1 MNAQDWLDLLPIV
14 ADRKWC
20 IDAEGL
26 IRDRDGRCPM
36 CALAHEVSGGDVS
49 EYMRWLPATEEVFGC
64 VDTFEVVRIVC
75 AADDAEALLRA
86 DLERALGLRQ

>member
-14 ADRKWC
+14 ADREWR

-26 IRDRDGRCPM
+26 IRDRDGRCPL
-36 CALAHEVSGGDVS
+36 CALVHEVSGGAVS
-49 EYMRWLPATEEVFGC
+49 EYISWLPVMEEVFGC
-64 VDTFEVVRIVC
+64 VDTFETARIAC

-86 DLERALGLRQ
+86 DLERALGVRQ